1 VAGVEWPGAAGVP
14 GVWGRGAFM
23 GDVWTWGRARRA
35 DAGGRHAGGG
45 MPRTETAQPVVRP
58 GKAGRPGGTWPQ
70 PFAAGDAVPR
80 PVSLTAAAARRLR
93 GCTGPVARSV
103 TAAAVCRRDRRA
115 CPARPVPTA
124 AMLHGNIRRIPRRPV
139 PMPRVLLVNDTD
151 KPIAELRQ
159 ALADAG
165 CEVLEPVATAG
176 LLRAVQEQQPDVVIL
191 DVESPSRDTLEQ
203 LAMIDRHAPRPVVVF
218 SADDDE
224 RLIRQ
229 ALGAGVAAYVVDG
242 LAPGRLASIL
252 RVAMARFEQQAHV
265 RQRVDELEQRLQDRK
280 DIERAKGLLI
290 DRRGMSEAEAY
301 ATLRQQAMKQGL
313 KLADVARRILAMADL
328 LG

>member
-1 VAGVEWPGAAGVP
+1 GEDT
-14 GVWGRGAFM
+14 GVWRGA
-23 GDVWTWGRARRA
+23 GSTTEGQCHGWRPGRRA
-35 DAGGRHAGGG
+35 VRRAGTRGQAASAG
-45 MPRTETAQPVVRP
+45 
-58 GKAGRPGGTWPQ
+58 
-70 PFAAGDAVPR
+70 PFAAGSEVPR
-80 PVSLTAAAARRLR
+80 PVSPSGGRGRRLR
-93 GCTGPVARSV
+93 LPPRRVARSV
-103 TAAAVCRRDRRA
+103 TVAAVCPAGRRA
-115 CPARPVPTA
+115 RRPRNVPTA
-124 AMLHGNIRRIPRRPV
+124 PMLHGNIRPLPALRV

-165 CEVLEPVATAG
+165 CEVLSHVSTAG

-203 LAMIDRHAPRPVVVF
+203 LAIVDRHAPRPVVMF
-218 SADDDE
+218 SADGDE
-224 RLIRQ
+224 RLIRE

-242 LAPGRLASIL
+242 LAPGRLAPIL
-252 RVAMARFEQQAHV
+252 RVAMARFEQQAHQ

-280 DIERAKGLLI
+280 DIERAKGLLM
-290 DRRGMSEAEAY
+290 DRRGMAEAEAY
-301 ATLRQQAMKQGL
+301 AALRQQAMKQGL